1 VRVERGVGTLP
12 GFVRSVHGAVFADVG
27 HAWDQ
32 AFRMRDAR
40 VSLGVELSVDTV
52 LGYSLPVTF
61 TSGAAWRHDGATD
74 RNSGVVFGRIGRAF

>member
-1 VRVERGVGTLP
+1 
-12 GFVRSVHGAVFADVG
+12 
-27 HAWDQ
+27 
-32 AFRMRDAR
+32 MRDAR